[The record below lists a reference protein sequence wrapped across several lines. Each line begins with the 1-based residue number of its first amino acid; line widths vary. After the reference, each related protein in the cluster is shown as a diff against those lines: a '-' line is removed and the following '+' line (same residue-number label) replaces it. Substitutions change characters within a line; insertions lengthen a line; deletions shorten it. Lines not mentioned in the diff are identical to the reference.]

1 MRQRR
6 RKTDRRTETVGEDVL
21 DEDEA
26 LAQRRIG
33 THVGAWKLERLL
45 GIGGMASVF
54 VGRRTDGVAAAV
66 KLLHPYWAEYRDVR
80 QRFLREGP
88 IGSALAAV
96 GPLCQGLPTVFE
108 SGEASDGSVY
118 LAMELLEGQTLLDRL
133 VMAGA
138 MPVGQAL
145 WIAQQVLDV
154 LVIAHEH
161 QIIHRDLKPEN
172 VFLVNGGG
180 VKVLDFGVARVA
192 SALPDGGFLP
202 ESTRTKTGAVMGSAR
217 YMAPEQALGH
227 VSEIDARTDIFGLG
241 ATLFHALSGRTLHM
255 EISDGSALIAAATK
269 DAPPLQS
276 VAAHVPPALCAVVD
290 RAVRRD
296 KAERYQDAR
305 SMRRDVAAIRGGAGA

>member
-1 MRQRR
+1 VD
-6 RKTDRRTETVGEDVL
+6 T
-21 DEDEA
+21 DEA
-26 LAQRRIG
+26 LAEKRIG
-33 THVGAWKLERLL
+33 TWLGAWKLERLL

-54 VGRRTDGVAAAV
+54 VGRRGDGVVAAV
-66 KLLHPYWAEYRDVR
+66 KLLHPYYSEYRDVR

-96 GPLCQGLPTVFE
+96 GPLCQGLPNVFE
-108 SGEASDGSVY
+108 SGETPDGSVY
-118 LAMELLEGQTLLDRL
+118 LAMELLEGETLFDRL
-133 VMAGA
+133 VREGA

-161 QIIHRDLKPEN
+161 EIIHRDLKPEN
-172 VFLVNGGG
+172 VFLVTGGG

-192 SALPDGGFLP
+192 TALPDGGFLP
-202 ESTRTKTGAVMGSAR
+202 DNTRTKTGSIVGSAR
-217 YMAPEQALGH
+217 YMSPEQALGR
-227 VSEIDARTDIFGLG
+227 VSEIDARSDIFGLG

-269 DAPPLQS
+269 DAPPLES

-290 RAVRRD
+290 RAVRRN
-296 KAERYQDAR
+296 KAERYPDAR
-305 SMRRDVAAIRGGAGA
+305 TMRREVAAIRAGR